1 MQHRRVGHPKT
12 LAKKRWRVGRIG
24 TARAAYG
31 CGVRCL
37 RELRVERLPGFT
49 GACVAARYGS
59 MPLTSPMAVSETLA
73 RTMIQNASRSMA
85 DDFCEDKQRHGHTVP
100 RSSARSITVLANRIG

>member
-1 MQHRRVGHPKT
+1 MEGWPNWDGAGGLRLRCALLARVT
-12 LAKKRWRVGRIG
+12 SW
-24 TARAAYG
+24 
-31 CGVRCL
+31 
-37 RELRVERLPGFT
+37 RLPGFT

-85 DDFCEDKQRHGHTVP
+85 DDFCEHKQRHGHTVP